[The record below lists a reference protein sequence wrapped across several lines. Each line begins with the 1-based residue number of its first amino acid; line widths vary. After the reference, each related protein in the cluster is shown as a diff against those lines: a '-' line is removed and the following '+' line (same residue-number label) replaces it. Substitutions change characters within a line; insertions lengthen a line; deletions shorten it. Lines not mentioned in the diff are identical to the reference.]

1 MLYTKT
7 VKDTTLELLK
17 SLMKDE
23 TALMPLK
30 GLVYFADID
39 KTAPVKMADG
49 KPLKWNMIEKRL
61 LAMEKNT
68 GKVFE
73 AYPY

>member
-1 MLYTKT
+1 MLYAKT
-7 VKDTTLELLK
+7 VKGTTLELLK

-61 LAMEKNT
+61 LAMEKYID
-68 GKVFE
+68 KVFE